1 MNYDVVINALE
12 SDLRRP
18 LKDRLS
24 GANDSALG
32 TVIVALTKA
41 QALTSSAPPGEL
53 LAQLSVA
60 RGAVREWYYTF
71 APAGEILE
79 AYFAEE
85 DRLAQK

>member
-1 MNYDVVINALE
+1 MNYEVVINALE

-18 LKDRLS
+18 LEDRLS

-32 TVIVALTKA
+32 TVIVALRKA
-41 QALTSSAPPGEL
+41 QAVPASAPPGEL

-60 RGAVREWYYTF
+60 RGVVREWLYAF
-71 APAGEILE
+71 EPAGKILE

>member
-1 MNYDVVINALE
+1 MNYEVVLNALE

-24 GANDSALG
+24 GANDSALR
-32 TVIVALTKA
+32 TVIVALSKA
-41 QALTSSAPPGEL
+41 QALAPIAHPGEL

-60 RGAVREWYYTF
+60 RGAVREWYHTF
-71 APAGEILE
+71 EPAGEILK